1 MCKQLRW
8 QRSKSDGHEDR
19 ADKKLYD
26 RRRHATRHCL
36 TSGLAGLRGMLCV
49 VVFPSRC
56 VAVCVCVCLGFLPAA
71 RSPQFLTLTL
81 TRTTPL
87 SSSADMVGSPL
98 WGVPFR
104 DALSSSRLKIES
116 KITMDG
122 GSRFSYSFDKYIENS
137 VNKKRKTTS
146 ILLTSFKIKAP
157 LQDEKKLSCIKK

>member
-1 MCKQLRW
+1 MDMKIGLI
-8 QRSKSDGHEDR
+8 KSFTTD
-19 ADKKLYD
+19 ADMQPDTVWL
-26 RRRHATRHCL
+26 
-36 TSGLAGLRGMLCV
+36 LAWLDYVECCVLLC
-49 VVFPSRC
+49 FHP
-56 VAVCVCVCLGFLPAA
+56 AVLLCVCVCLGFLPAA

-157 LQDEKKLSCIKK
+157 LQDEKKLSRIKK